1 MLATLAG
8 AAALVPANVRALRL
22 FNPCL
27 DPVLPEPL
35 ATHEIVVRAFDG
47 IDPAQVIDAHVHLLG
62 VGGGP
67 DGAWVGEQMLRLR
80 NPLLYARYRFFL
92 NASCVPAGEASSRA
106 YLDRLLACHRAAV
119 PGSRLMLLAFDQVHD
134 AKGRARPETSAFHVS
149 NAYARAVAAR
159 HPGELAWAASIHPY
173 RADAAEALDE
183 AVAGGARAVKWLPNA
198 MGIDPASR
206 RCDPFYEGLARHRIP
221 LLTHGGR
228 EGAVRGAGADTL
240 GNPLRLR
247 RALDHGV
254 RVIVAHC
261 ASFGDGVD
269 LDAGDRG
276 PVVPNVDLFAR
287 LMDDPRYE
295 PLLMGDISALMQ
307 SNRTA
312 VALGKVLE
320 RTEWHDRLLN
330 GSDYP
335 LPGVPALF
343 DLGDLVEHGFL
354 PAGAVPVLER
364 IQDHNPL
371 MFDFVLK
378 RTVSRNGARFAP
390 RVFETARHLAPP
402 AGASADGSR
411 RAAACRGTG
420 RRSPGRTEKERA

>member
-1 MLATLAG
+1 MLATLAA

-35 ATHEIVVRAFDG
+35 ATHEIVVRALDG

-92 NASCVPAGEASSRA
+92 NASCVPADEASSRA
-106 YLDRLLACHRAAV
+106 YLDRLLECHRAAV

-134 AKGRARPETSAFHVS
+134 AMGRARPETSAFHVS

-159 HPGELAWAASIHPY
+159 HPGELVWAASIHPY

-206 RCDPFYEGLARHRIP
+206 RCDPFYEGLVRHRIP

-276 PVVPNVDLFAR
+276 PVAPNVDLFAR

-295 PLLMGDISALMQ
+295 PFLMGDISALTQ

-312 VALGKVLE
+312 DGLGKVLE

-343 DLGDLVEHGFL
+343 DLDDMVEHGFL
-354 PAGAVPVLER
+354 PADAVPVLER

-371 MFDFVLK
+371 LFDFVLK
-378 RTVSRNGARFAP
+378 RTASRNGVRFAP

-402 AGASADGSR
+402 AGASAGGSR
-411 RAAACRGTG
+411 HAAACCGMD
-420 RRSPGRTEKERA
+420 RRSPGPTEKKLA